1 MKYSTN
7 EPAERP
13 YQVAL
18 SAAEVVALVNYHAG
32 HAKKIPKDLGK
43 ALLNKSITA
52 FVTTSRDRKILIDD
66 CEAQV
71 NAHLNRGKGLLSFLK
86 GGAA

>member
-18 SAAEVVALVNYHAG
+18 SAAEVIALVNYHAG

-43 ALLNKSITA
+43 ALLNKSNPFLTRP
-52 FVTTSRDRKILIDD
+52 RDTKFLINE
-66 CEAQV
+66 CEAQG
-71 NAHLNRGKGLLSFLK
+71 NAHLNRGKGLLSFLQ
-86 GGAA
+86 GGAS